1 MADSAFVETTK
12 ITSKG
17 QATIPKSVR
26 EVIGVEPGDKIS
38 FVVCDESVQV
48 VSANKFAQKSKERFA
63 GKVLD

>member
-1 MADSAFVETTK
+1 MSDSAFVETTK

-26 EVIGVEPGDKIS
+26 EIIGVEPGDKIS

-48 VSANKFAQKSKERFA
+48 VSANKFAQQTKERFT
-63 GKVLD
+63 GETSD

>member
-1 MADSAFVETTK
+1 MSDSAFVETTK

-26 EVIGVEPGDKIS
+26 EIIGVEPGDKIS

-48 VSANKFAQKSKERFA
+48 VSANKFAQQTKERFT
-63 GKVLD
+63 GEDSD

>member
-1 MADSAFVETTK
+1 MTDSAFVETTK

-38 FVVCDESVQV
+38 FVVCDKSVQV
-48 VSANKFAQKSKERFA
+48 VNADKFAQKSKERLSRDA
-63 GKVLD
+63 

>member
-1 MADSAFVETTK
+1 MSDSAFVETTK

-26 EVIGVEPGDKIS
+26 EIIGVEPGDKIS

-48 VSANKFAQKSKERFA
+48 VSANKFAQKTKERFT
-63 GKVLD
+63 GETSD